1 MLQSSLGTDH
11 AAWRRVDLA
20 EAVRQGMGCLRS
32 RRQGSGRH
40 DPALAVASWAG
51 RSQSANSG
59 HSTRGWDSR
68 GHMAVTLVRA
78 AVPLPRLVVEAA
90 PPSTRRHLRLSD
102 LLGIDDV
109 IRVRYRR
116 EEGTQRDLAKG
127 TDAHGGEVGVC
138 SGIGADGGTRA
149 SLVGGRRGREE
160 IRTGFSA
167 KVTHC
172 SERTR
177 GLVSARCCHVGTV
190 GDGGARRR
198 VCPS

>member
-11 AAWRRVDLA
+11 GAWRQVDLA

-78 AVPLPRLVVEAA
+78 AVPDPDWWWKPPR
-90 PPSTRRHLRLSD
+90 RRHADTSASLIFWESTMSSESVTAERKA
-102 LLGIDDV
+102 
-109 IRVRYRR
+109 R
-116 EEGTQRDLAKG
+116 
-127 TDAHGGEVGVC
+127 
-138 SGIGADGGTRA
+138 SGISPRARMLTEAKWVYVRESALTGAPGRA
-149 SLVGGRRGREE
+149 WWGEKR
-160 IRTGFSA
+160 A
-167 KVTHC
+167 
-172 SERTR
+172 
-177 GLVSARCCHVGTV
+177 
-190 GDGGARRR
+190 
-198 VCPS
+198 

>member
-11 AAWRRVDLA
+11 GAWRQVDLA

-102 LLGIDDV
+102 FWESTMSSESAPAE
-109 IRVRYRR
+109 RKAR
-116 EEGTQRDLAKG
+116 
-127 TDAHGGEVGVC
+127 
-138 SGIGADGGTRA
+138 SGISPRARMLTEAKWVYVRESALTGAPGRA
-149 SLVGGRRGREE
+149 WWGEKR
-160 IRTGFSA
+160 A
-167 KVTHC
+167 
-172 SERTR
+172 
-177 GLVSARCCHVGTV
+177 
-190 GDGGARRR
+190 
-198 VCPS
+198 